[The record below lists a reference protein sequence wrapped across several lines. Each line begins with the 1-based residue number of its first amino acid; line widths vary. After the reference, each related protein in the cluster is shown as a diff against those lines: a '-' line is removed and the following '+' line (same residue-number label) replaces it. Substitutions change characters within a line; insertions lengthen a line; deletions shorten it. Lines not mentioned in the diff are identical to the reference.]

1 MPTATICI
9 KRPDGQ
15 IVQDAAIG
23 DGPVD
28 AIFKAVERVTGIAAN
43 LKEFS
48 VRGVTSGKDAQGEV
62 SLELE
67 VENNDHKFRG
77 RAASTDII
85 EASAEAYINAVNA
98 IASRNDRGKQR
109 EVIGRPGAG
118 A

>member
-1 MPTATICI
+1 MT
-9 KRPDGQ
+9 G
-15 IVQDAAIG
+15 VSAI
-23 DGPVD
+23 
-28 AIFKAVERVTGIAAN
+28 
-43 LKEFS
+43 LKDFS
-48 VRGVTSGKDAQGEV
+48 IRGVTSGKDAQGEV

-67 VENNDHKFRG
+67 VTSDDRSFRG

-98 IASRNDRGKQR
+98 IATRRERDQNR

>member
-1 MPTATICI
+1 MIAIKVQVAFKYTKTDKEATLTG
-9 KRPDGQ
+9 KFQ
-15 IVQDAAIG
+15 IPSLG
-23 DGPVD
+23 MLEVD
-28 AIFKAVERVTGIAAN
+28 
-43 LKEFS
+43 L
-48 VRGVTSGKDAQGEV
+48 SGKDAQGEV

-67 VENNDHKFRG
+67 VENNDMKFRG

-98 IASRNDRGKQR
+98 IASRADRGRQR